1 MTFSAFYLQEG
12 FYTSVCQHRNKSF
25 NACRILEL
33 TEFNS
38 VYFLHCV
45 NRDTRFTG

>member
-12 FYTSVCQHRNKSF
+12 FHTSVCQHRNKSLD
-25 NACRILEL
+25 ACRTLEL
-33 TEFNS
+33 IEFNS
-38 VYFLHCV
+38 VDFLDCV